1 MTTARL
7 FLVLGALLA
16 AVGVALGAFGAHGL
30 KERLSADML
39 AVFETGVRYHLVHAL
54 GLIAVALTA
63 FHLGGSAWLKGAGWV
78 MLAGLV
84 IFPGTLYA
92 LALGGPRW
100 LGAVTPLGGT
110 AFILA
115 WLLLAVAAFRA

>member
-1 MTTARL
+1 MTVARL
-7 FLVLGALLA
+7 FLGLGATLA
-16 AVGVALGAFGAHGL
+16 ALGVGLGAFGAHGL
-30 KERLSADML
+30 KDRLAGDML
-39 AVFETGVRYHLVHAL
+39 AVLETGVRYHLVHAL
-54 GLIAVALTA
+54 GLVAVGLAA
-63 FHLGGSAWLKGAGWV
+63 FPLGTSGWLRGAGWL

-110 AFILA
+110 AFIIA
-115 WLLLAVAAFRA
+115 WLLLAAAALRG

>member
-1 MTTARL
+1 MSTAKL
-7 FLVLGALLA
+7 FLGMGALLA
-16 AVGVALGAFGAHGL
+16 ALGVLLGAFGAHGL

-54 GLIAVALTA
+54 GLAAVGLAG
-63 FHLGGSAWLKGAGWV
+63 FHLGASAWLRGAGWV

-100 LGAVTPLGGT
+100 LGAVTPVGGT
-110 AFILA
+110 AFIVA
-115 WLLLAVAAFRA
+115 WVLLAVAAFRA

>member
-1 MTTARL
+1 MTSARL
-7 FLVLGALLA
+7 FLVLGALVA
-16 AVGVALGAFGAHGL
+16 ALGVGLGAFGAHGL

-63 FHLGGSAWLKGAGWV
+63 FHLGETGWFKGAGWV
-78 MLAGLV
+78 MVVGLV

-110 AFILA
+110 AFIVA
-115 WLLLAVAAFRA
+115 WVLLAVAVLRA